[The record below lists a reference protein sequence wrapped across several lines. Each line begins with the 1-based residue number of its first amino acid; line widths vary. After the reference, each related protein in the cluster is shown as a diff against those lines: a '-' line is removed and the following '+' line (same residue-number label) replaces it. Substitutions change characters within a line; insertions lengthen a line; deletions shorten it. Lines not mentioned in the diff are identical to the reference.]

1 LVLTTR
7 LHDLTISSRLLRRP
21 RGGDHEDCI
30 RQDQHRVE
38 QIAGLEAQERELRAA
53 GAEKVFSERVS
64 SVAKRE
70 QLETALDFC
79 RHGDVLVVTKLD
91 RLARSMT
98 DLVAITSKLK
108 AKGVELQVLAMAL
121 DTSTPTGKLMLNLM
135 GSFAEFE
142 REIMLERQRE
152 GVAKAKAEGK
162 YRGRVPTAQRK
173 AAEVVQLRGQGIKPE
188 EIAEKLGISRAS
200 VFRVLKDRRET
211 VNRL

>member
-1 LVLTTR
+1 MQMGSMKIGYARTST
-7 LHDLTISSRLLRRP
+7 
-21 RGGDHEDCI
+21 
-30 RQDQHRVE
+30 VE
-38 QIAGLEAQERELRAA
+38 QIAGLEAQERELQAA

-70 QLETALDFC
+70 QLASALDFC

-108 AKGVELQVLAMAL
+108 AKGVELEVLAMNL

-173 AAEVVQLRGQGIKPE
+173 AAEVVQLRGRGVKPE
-188 EIAEKLGISRAS
+188 EIAAKLGISRAS
-200 VFRVLKDRRET
+200 VFRILRADAVTRHEGRKSA
-211 VNRL
+211 

>member
-1 LVLTTR
+1 MGTMKIGYARTS
-7 LHDLTISSRLLRRP
+7 T
-21 RGGDHEDCI
+21 
-30 RQDQHRVE
+30 VE
-38 QIAGLEAQERELRAA
+38 QIAGLEAQERELQAA

-108 AKGVELQVLAMAL
+108 AKGVEFQVLAMAL

-173 AAEVVQLRGQGIKPE
+173 EGEVVQLRSQGAKPE
-188 EIAEKLGISRAS
+188 EIAAKLGISRAS
-200 VFRVLKDRRET
+200 VFRVLKERRK
-211 VNRL
+211 LAS

>member
-1 LVLTTR
+1 MNTGTMKIGYAR
-7 LHDLTISSRLLRRP
+7 TST
-21 RGGDHEDCI
+21 
-30 RQDQHRVE
+30 VE
-38 QIAGLEAQERELRAA
+38 QIAGLDAQDCELRAA
-53 GAEKVFSERVS
+53 GVAKVFGERVS

-70 QLETALDFC
+70 QLEAALDFC
-79 RHGDVLVVTKLD
+79 RQGDLLVVTKLD

-108 AKGVELQVLAMAL
+108 AKGVELQILAMNL

-152 GVAKAKAEGK
+152 GVARAKAEGK

-173 AAEVVQLRGQGIKPE
+173 SAEVVQLRGQGVKPE
-188 EIAEKLGISRAS
+188 EIAAQLGISRAS
-200 VFRVLKDRRET
+200 VFRVLKDRRGAASGP
-211 VNRL
+211 

>member
-1 LVLTTR
+1 MKIAYARTST
-7 LHDLTISSRLLRRP
+7 
-21 RGGDHEDCI
+21 
-30 RQDQHRVE
+30 VE

-53 GAEKVFSERVS
+53 GAGKVFRERVS

-70 QLETALDFC
+70 QLEAALDYC
-79 RHGDVLVVTKLD
+79 REGDVLVVTKLD
-91 RLARSMT
+91 RLARSMA

-108 AKGVELQVLAMAL
+108 AKAVELQVLAMNL

-162 YRGRVPTAQRK
+162 YKGRVPTARRQS
-173 AAEVVQLRGQGIKPE
+173 AEVVKLRREGIKPE
-188 EIAEKLGISRAS
+188 QIASQLGISRAS
-200 VFRVLKDRRET
+200 VFRVLHE
-211 VNRL
+211 NRGAGTTIG

>member
-1 LVLTTR
+1 M
-7 LHDLTISSRLLRRP
+7 
-21 RGGDHEDCI
+21 
-30 RQDQHRVE
+30 
-38 QIAGLEAQERELRAA
+38 
-53 GAEKVFSERVS
+53 
-64 SVAKRE
+64 
-70 QLETALDFC
+70 
-79 RHGDVLVVTKLD
+79 TKLD

-152 GVAKAKAEGK
+152 GVARAKAEGK

-173 AAEVVQLRGQGIKPE
+173 AAEVVQLRGQGVRPE
-188 EIAEKLGISRAS
+188 EIAAKLGISRAS
-200 VFRVLKDRRET
+200 VFRVLKAHLRAA
-211 VNRL
+211 

>member
-1 LVLTTR
+1 M
-7 LHDLTISSRLLRRP
+7 SRTQIGRSLKIGYARTST
-21 RGGDHEDCI
+21 
-30 RQDQHRVE
+30 VE

-53 GAEKVFSERVS
+53 GTEKVFSERVS

-70 QLETALDFC
+70 QLDAALDFC
-79 RHGDVLVVTKLD
+79 RTGDVLVVTKLD
-91 RLARSMT
+91 RLARSIT
-98 DLVAITSKLK
+98 DLVAITSKLE
-108 AKGVELQVLAMAL
+108 AKGVELQVLAMNL

-173 AAEVVQLRGQGIKPE
+173 AAEVVQLRGQGVKPE
-188 EIAEKLGISRAS
+188 EIAAKLGISRAS
-200 VFRVLKDRRET
+200 VFRVLKEGRK
-211 VNRL
+211 LAS